1 VCYADEEDMRTG
13 LAVRLCILATG
24 AVLAGAGLRAAGLGA
39 AGSIADPWNPP
50 PTAPT
55 AAGATLPHDADGQ
68 RATVTS
74 VVDGD
79 TIRVRVLEAGD
90 LPEDRTEQVRLPA
103 LDAPETVHPSQPV
116 GCGGPEASAF
126 VTDLLE
132 GETVRLQ
139 RDRKDRDR
147 YGRAIRYVRLE
158 DGRLADELIVA
169 AGHARAK
176 LYDADDRYYPEMV
189 AAEEAAR
196 DAGRGLWGHCHSGA
210 SLPDVPVEG
219 ALDRPS
225 PAPGKPA
232 TGSGICDPAY
242 PEVCITPGQPDIDCS
257 GVPARRF
264 QVFPPDPHHL
274 DGDDDGIGC
283 EG

>member
-1 VCYADEEDMRTG
+1 
-13 LAVRLCILATG
+13 
-24 AVLAGAGLRAAGLGA
+24 
-39 AGSIADPWNPP
+39 
-50 PTAPT
+50 
-55 AAGATLPHDADGQ
+55 LPHDADGQ

-132 GETVRLQ
+132 GETVRLE

-158 DGRLADELIVA
+158 DGHLADELIVA

-242 PEVCITPGQPDIDCS
+242 PEVCITPGRPDIDCS